1 MYYLNDEYDIEN
13 RIASYE
19 EHCGMDK
26 LNKKIFL
33 DVTNMFNN
41 VPNLTKRK
49 LNDDSYQI
57 TAPNFTT
64 YLYKNNDLYQMQFQ
78 CFSVKRM
85 KYEYGIPLIETRA
98 IIDLMKDFLRI
109 QQRYNYLLILN
120 KLCDIQEIRFEILKY
135 LMLPKKERIF
145 QLKRYL

>member
-1 MYYLNDEYDIEN
+1 MYYLNDEYDIEK
-13 RIASYE
+13 RIISYE
-19 EHCGMDK
+19 DHCRKDK

-64 YLYKNNDLYQMQFQ
+64 YLYKDNDEFKM
-78 CFSVKRM
+78 
-85 KYEYGIPLIETRA
+85 
-98 IIDLMKDFLRI
+98 
-109 QQRYNYLLILN
+109 
-120 KLCDIQEIRFEILKY
+120 
-135 LMLPKKERIF
+135 
-145 QLKRYL
+145 